1 MKRKNSSKCIL
12 VPVVFTCLTLLCT
25 FGLVIAQEITG
36 SEGDF
41 RSTIKKEFTVT
52 PGGLL
57 EMEKVT
63 GGITVQS
70 WGKNVVEIT
79 LELKMDVYTRKE
91 AEEILKRAKSKFSQ
105 QGNSVT
111 IEGQRSRRR
120 INQHFTIFV
129 PAEFDLSLD
138 TRGGNISVE
147 TLTGE
152 LDLNTSGGNIEL
164 SEITGPVSVKTSGGN
179 LKFDDIKGTISGRT
193 SGGNIILKN
202 VSGVANVRTSGGNI
216 LVTKATKDV
225 TVSTSGGNLEII
237 EVSGNINGK
246 TSGGNVTVSDVSG
259 SVDVRT
265 SGGTLKLSRVK
276 GKLTGRTSGGD
287 IIATDLEA
295 AVEVRTSGGDVELDN
310 VQAPIIASTSGGNMD
325 VEVTL
330 KDFSKPHGVE
340 LRTSGGDITLTLPA
354 GIPVSIVAE
363 IVLDKRR
370 RSMKR
375 YDIYSDFPLSK
386 EQTEEEGK
394 DVIRSTGDVNG
405 GGDRVY
411 LRTSAGNIY
420 IKKR

>member
-1 MKRKNSSKCIL
+1 MKRKNNSKWIL
-12 VPVVFTCLTLLCT
+12 VPVFTCLTLLCT

-41 RSTIKKEFTVT
+41 RTTIKKEFKVT
-52 PGGLL
+52 PGGSL
-57 EMEKVT
+57 EMDKVT

-70 WGKNVVEIT
+70 WDKNVVEIT

-91 AEEILKRAKSKFSQ
+91 AEEIIKRAKSNYSQ
-105 QGNSVT
+105 QGNTVT
-111 IEGQRSRRR
+111 VEGLRNRRR
-120 INQHFTIFV
+120 INQHFTVFV
-129 PAEFDLSLD
+129 PAEFDLNLD

-152 LDLNTSGGNIEL
+152 VELNTSGGNIEL
-164 SEITGPVSVKTSGGN
+164 SEITGPVSVKTSGGS
-179 LKFDDIKGTISGRT
+179 LKFDDIDGTINGRT
-193 SGGNIILKN
+193 SGGDISLKN
-202 VSGVANVRTSGGNI
+202 ISGEANVHTSGGNI
-216 LVTKATKDV
+216 LVTNAVKNV
-225 TVSTSGGNLEII
+225 TVSTSGGHLEII
-237 EVSGNINGK
+237 DVSGNINGK

-259 SVDVRT
+259 SVTVRT
-265 SGGTLKLSRVK
+265 SGGHLKLSQIQ

-287 IIATDLEA
+287 IRATDLEA
-295 AVEVRTSGGDVELDN
+295 PVEVRTSGGDVELEN
-310 VQAPIIASTSGGNMD
+310 VQAPIIARTSGGNMD

-354 GIPVSIVAE
+354 GIPVTVVAE

-386 EQTEEEGK
+386 KQTEEEGK
-394 DVIRSTGDVNG
+394 DVIRSTGEVNG
-405 GGDRVY
+405 GGDKVY
-411 LRTSAGNIY
+411 LRTSAGNIH